1 MQVIL
6 VLTTIQ
12 SVSPVNL
19 AIFQFMART
28 YVQLVR
34 TERTHQIVAVEI
46 VLCVLLENQIIFLAE
61 RSATRVKSG
70 NILWEM

>member
-1 MQVIL
+1 MQAIL
-6 VLTTIQ
+6 VLTTTQ

-46 VLCVLLENQIIFLAE
+46 AQFVLRENRITFLAE
-61 RSATRVKSG
+61 RSATRVRLG